1 VEHCFAA
8 IELLAE
14 DGASLPVSDIA
25 ARLGLPQPDLRR
37 LLATMSQA
45 GWVEL
50 DTETGRYQ
58 MTLRLAVLSQRFLFA
73 THIPDVCQPVLDRL
87 ARETREL
94 VRMAIVDGEALTL
107 VASVQGAPA
116 GLICQSPI
124 LPRMPLHATA
134 SGKAWLA
141 TLPPEEA
148 RRIVR
153 RQGFGDHDALGPR
166 ALQSESALAHELDAT
181 RRRGWGLAVEEAEP
195 GVGAVAAAIR
205 PGSPPAHAVATVS
218 VTAPMLRFGTDRIE
232 RAASL
237 VQTAAAELAR
247 LWPLRVLHT
256 ARREASRQGAAATQ
270 AGAVAQPG

>member
-1 VEHCFAA
+1 MSPRARGPAPTPREPGGLRPSTSNSAVEHCFAA

-37 LLATMSQA
+37 LLATMSQV
-45 GWVEL
+45 GWVEF

-73 THIPDVCQPVLDRL
+73 THIPDVGQPVLDRL

-153 RQGFGDHDALGPR
+153 RQGLGDHNALGPR
-166 ALQSESALAHELDAT
+166 ALRSESALAHDLDAT
-181 RRRGWGLAVEEAEP
+181 RRRGWGLAVEEAER
-195 GVGAVAAAIR
+195 GVGAVAATIR
-205 PGSPPAHAVATVS
+205 PGSPPARAVATVS
-218 VTAPMLRFGTDRIE
+218 VTAPMLRVGTDRIA
-232 RAASL
+232 RAAS
-237 VQTAAAELAR
+237 
-247 LWPLRVLHT
+247 
-256 ARREASRQGAAATQ
+256 
-270 AGAVAQPG
+270 